1 MYFSVPVRSGVTIT
15 DTPIEARSIRSFY
28 FVDRTGK
35 SKFYQNG
42 PNDNG
47 RIRCRAS
54 IYIDGKAICE
64 NLFILP
70 FMDTQ
75 QTLYEGEYY
84 DSYYSD
90 SYDYR
95 KISIPCLKNV
105 NLSEIKIEADE
116 DCNMDF
122 EVVFECSDV
131 AVEQE
136 RFTNIESFVVSTSS
150 TMFGDYNLSS
160 LGDLTLETKREA
172 DRFFFYQFYLKREDE
187 YVKNI
192 TETFSGLEFTWKGE
206 TEETPERTPIN
217 LMSCGYGTSWKDAVY
232 YLSIPFTKH
241 PQMYIDHT
249 LYAEY
254 ADAFVVFLAH
264 EDNF

>member
-1 MYFSVPVRSGVTIT
+1 MYFAVPVRSGITIT

-35 SKFYQNG
+35 NRYYQNG

-70 FMDTQ
+70 FMETQ
-75 QTLYEGEYY
+75 QTLLPSGQ
-84 DSYYSD
+84 YSD

-136 RFTNIESFVVSTSS
+136 YFTNIESFVVSTNQ
-150 TMFGDYNLSS
+150 TMFGDYNLPSS
-160 LGDLTLETKREA
+160 FGDLTLETKREA
-172 DRFFFYQFYLKREDE
+172 DRFFFYQFYLNNREGE
-187 YVKNI
+187 YVKKI
-192 TETFSGLEFTWKGE
+192 TETYSCLDFTWKGE

-241 PQMYIDHT
+241 PQLYIDYT
-249 LYAEY
+249 NYY
-254 ADAFVVFLAH
+254 DDADAFVVFLAH

>member
-1 MYFSVPVRSGVTIT
+1 MYFAVPVRSGVTIT

-35 SKFYQNG
+35 SRFYQNG
-42 PNDNG
+42 QDDNG

-64 NLFILP
+64 DLFILP
-70 FMDTQ
+70 FMETQ
-75 QTLYEGEYY
+75 KNVT
-84 DSYYSD
+84 YSD

-95 KISIPCLKNV
+95 KVSIPCLKNV
-105 NLSEIKIEADE
+105 NLSEIKIEADK

-136 RFTNIESFVVSTSS
+136 RFTNIESFVVSVS
-150 TMFGDYNLSS
+150 TKIGGDYDLPS

-172 DRFFFYQFYLKREDE
+172 DRFFFYQFNLGTGYYTQKMN
-187 YVKNI
+187 V
-192 TETFSGLEFTWKGE
+192 TFSGLDFTWKGE

-217 LMSCGYGTSWKDAVY
+217 LMSCGYGNSWKDVVY

-241 PQMYIDHT
+241 PQLNINYS
-249 LYAEY
+249 LYPEF
-254 ADAFVVFLAH
+254 ADAVVVFLAH